1 LINAIT
7 TTDEK
12 ERRKGLKKYEKAVEK
27 YENIAPIN
35 QRMEQTV
42 QKANEGR
49 IGATK
54 KRLQKTLAKDG
65 KAFEVKYMLF
75 TRERRELSKRK
86 VLQIVIV
93 HSVSLLI
100 RTKLRTKS
108 LHSHYCNKVS
118 TRKCRQGVIPL
129 CCPSSC
135 RSHSQ

>member
-1 LINAIT
+1 MINAIT

-35 QRMEQTV
+35 QKMEQTV

-75 TRERRELSKRK
+75 TREKRELSKRK
-86 VLQIVIV
+86 VFKRNGIEYWTVLVNPAV
-93 HSVSLLI
+93 RSAYVKSNTWTTSMEKSRFLLI
-100 RTKLRTKS
+100 RLM
-108 LHSHYCNKVS
+108 NQVS
-118 TRKCRQGVIPL
+118 SEK
-129 CCPSSC
+129 
-135 RSHSQ
+135 